1 MDMTFMLAAYSAAGV
16 TLLLI
21 AGGWVTVREYFKRK
35 AAEKQAEIDALV
47 EQRLAEKQGQTHRAT
62 L

>member
-47 EQRLAEKQGQTHRAT
+47 EQRLAEKQGQSQSAN
-62 L
+62 

>member
-1 MDMTFMLAAYSAAGV
+1 MDLTFMLAAYGAVGV

-21 AGGWVTVREYFKRK
+21 AGGWVTVREYFRRK

-47 EQRLAEKQGQTHRAT
+47 EKRIAEKQAQTNT
-62 L
+62 

>member
-1 MDMTFMLAAYSAAGV
+1 MDMTFMLAAYSATGV

-21 AGGWVTVREYFKRK
+21 AGGWVTVREYFRRK

-47 EQRLAEKQGQTHRAT
+47 EKRMAEKQAQNNT
-62 L
+62 

>member
-1 MDMTFMLAAYSAAGV
+1 MTFMLAAYSAAGV

-47 EQRLAEKQGQTHRAT
+47 EQRLAEKQGQSQSAN
-62 L
+62 

>member
-1 MDMTFMLAAYSAAGV
+1 MDLTFMLAAYGSVGV

-21 AGGWVTVREYFKRK
+21 AGGWVTVREYFRRK

-47 EQRLAEKQGQTHRAT
+47 EKRIAEKQAQTNT
-62 L
+62 

>member
-1 MDMTFMLAAYSAAGV
+1 MDMTFMLAAYGAVGV

-21 AGGWVTVREYFKRK
+21 AGGWVTVREYFRRK

-47 EQRLAEKQGQTHRAT
+47 EKRMAEKQAQNNT
-62 L
+62 

>member
-1 MDMTFMLAAYSAAGV
+1 MDMTFILAAYSAAAS

-35 AAEKQAEIDALV
+35 ATAKQAELDALV
-47 EQRLAEKQGQTHRAT
+47 EKRIAEKLA
-62 L
+62 

>member
-1 MDMTFMLAAYSAAGV
+1 MDMTFMLAAYGAAGV

-47 EQRLAEKQGQTHRAT
+47 EQHLAEKQGQPHSASQ
-62 L
+62 